1 MPDVAR
7 IVLGLESPQLAEE
20 VVDFLDRG
28 GRARVVASAGSSGAL
43 AAAVREHDPHA
54 VVGSTDLVRS
64 AGGVNGSSFLAL
76 ETAETL
82 GALRGAMELGARGFF
97 LWPSERAALA
107 DAAARTAP
115 TKAGPPPR
123 RASVVA
129 VCGPRGGVGATF
141 VATHLAAAFARSGR
155 KTVLVDADWRFADL
169 TVALGVPD
177 DQPVRTVEDLVPV
190 AGELEERHLDEVL
203 WPHGVGFDVL
213 LGPPAGSVG
222 DGDAVSAAYRSA
234 IAMAAGSRDAVVVHA
249 GRPVDDAAGAVLEA
263 AEWILMVI
271 ALDVLS
277 FRGGRRLLE
286 SLDALGMASRAGIV
300 VNRAHRADLTPKDA
314 ERALGAPIVA
324 VLPDDR
330 RVGRAQDRG
339 VLLRGG
345 RGSVRAIERIV
356 AKVVREHAHSEEET
370 S

>member
-1 MPDVAR
+1 MQDVAR

-28 GRARVVASAGSSGAL
+28 GRARVVASAASSAAL
-43 AAAVREHDPHA
+43 AAAVREHDPNA
-54 VVGSTDLVRS
+54 VVGSTALVRS

-82 GALRGAMELGARGFF
+82 AALRGAMELGANGFF

-141 VATHLAAAFARSGR
+141 VATHLAAALARSG
-155 KTVLVDADWRFADL
+155 KQTVLVDADWRFADL
-169 TVALGVPD
+169 AVALGVPD
-177 DQPVRTVEDLVPV
+177 DEPVRTVEDLVPV
-190 AGELEERHLDEVL
+190 AAELEERHLDEVL
-203 WPHGVGFDVL
+203 WPHGTGFGVL
-213 LGPPAGSVG
+213 LGPAAGSEA
-222 DGDAVSAAYRSA
+222 DTPAVTAAYRSA
-234 IAMAAGSRDAVVVHA
+234 VLLAAGSRDAVVLHA
-249 GRPVDDAAGAVLEA
+249 GRPLGESAGSVLGT
-263 AEWILMVI
+263 AEWILLVL
-271 ALDVLS
+271 ALDVMS
-277 FRGGRRLLE
+277 FRGGRRLFE
-286 SLDALGMASRAGIV
+286 SLDALGLASRVGIV
-300 VNRAHRADLTPKDA
+300 VNRAARAELTAKDA
-314 ERALGAPIVA
+314 ERALGVPVVA
-324 VLPDDR
+324 VIPEDR

-345 RGSVRAIERIV
+345 RGSVRAVDRLA
-356 AKVVREHAHSEEET
+356 AKVARVHDEGAA
-370 S
+370 